1 MRRSLIL
8 FVVAVLC
15 MGVVRPGLAAPTT
28 VSPQEIKATFA
39 TGKPFTSKSPSG
51 TVFVLILK
59 SDGTALRTPKGVT
72 AGTSGTWHLSATGYC
87 SKWGANSENCFTLQ
101 KNGPEYLV
109 LDAKGKIA
117 AHWSAP
123 S

>member
-39 TGKPFTSKSPSG
+39 TGKPFRSRSPSG
-51 TVFVLILK
+51 TIFIFVFK
-59 SDGTALRTPKGVT
+59 SDGTALRTPKGLT
-72 AGTSGTWHLSATGYC
+72 SGTSGTWRLSSSGYC
-87 SKWGANSENCFTLQ
+87 SKWNNNAENCYTLQ
-101 KNGPEYLV
+101 KNGTEYLV
-109 LDAKGKIA
+109 LDATGKVS
-117 AHWSAP
+117 AHWTAP
-123 S
+123 